1 MIEFHVDMS
10 KELHQFINLENV
22 KFDGTL
28 SVRKREEVNLWCTL
42 ARTRQWSTR
51 INLARSQQIDP
62 KSDGE
67 ALLIIVYLNLEWMTM
82 ISTELSKPKASWHK
96 LPGWESSKCCIEWHS
111 CQAGSLTRQE
121 PICKDIWSWC
131 KVWGVLESHQQMS
144 IPLEDIHDVLK
155 AMHCF
160 NHSSCHA
167 RALEKG
173 LNINSMNE
181 KYWFSD
187 AGYIRRLEMEWCQW
201 HHPPGVTPHE
211 QAYLS
216 SSFDC

>member
-51 INLARSQQIDP
+51 INLARSQQINP

-67 ALLIIVYLNLEWMTM
+67 ALLIIIYLNLEWMTM

-96 LPGWESSKCCIEWHS
+96 LPG
-111 CQAGSLTRQE
+111 
-121 PICKDIWSWC
+121 
-131 KVWGVLESHQQMS
+131 
-144 IPLEDIHDVLK
+144 
-155 AMHCF
+155 
-160 NHSSCHA
+160 
-167 RALEKG
+167 
-173 LNINSMNE
+173 
-181 KYWFSD
+181 
-187 AGYIRRLEMEWCQW
+187 
-201 HHPPGVTPHE
+201 
-211 QAYLS
+211 
-216 SSFDC
+216 